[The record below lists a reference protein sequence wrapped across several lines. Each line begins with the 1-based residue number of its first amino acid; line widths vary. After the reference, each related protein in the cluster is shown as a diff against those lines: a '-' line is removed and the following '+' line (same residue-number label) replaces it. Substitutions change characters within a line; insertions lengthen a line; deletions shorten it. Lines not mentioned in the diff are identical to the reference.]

1 MTSFPL
7 IPHADS
13 LANEPPGLQPLW
25 RESGPGRAWRPGELN
40 PFPDPAKGRDPATS
54 FPDPF
59 YRREATRLAIA
70 EAAGGYWRLWCVG
83 LRALASGLLSVE
95 VIDLSRQRGELGKAL
110 ARLHPERRFLAHF
123 FANVGGQRVLM
134 ALGDPEL
141 LLWPT
146 ARRSAE
152 QWAELERQVDATE
165 HLPLAVLNEWRE
177 LMRQAEAW
185 DDKAIPWMRG
195 LSQLLGPT
203 GPGGEARSYHEDAR
217 AVGPLP
223 LLVRQDGKPA
233 QVPVYVPVYERGW
246 AAEVRLLA
254 SMALVPVEG
263 GLDGRQGSQ
272 PARLR
277 LIIPGGSTDEA
288 AIYQGL
294 GLVRRLR
301 TDRPESPQRVSL
313 GDADGLFDL
322 AGRALYPDQALEI
335 SAIQRHP
342 WRYPDPVRV
351 LVRALGAAGVPA
363 RSLRGPAPASLGQ
376 RAVMGAL
383 LRGGALPTP
392 ESILQDGGGFVLRI
406 PGAVPQLY
414 VDDPDRFGVAELREL
429 GWVLWELFLGEARPG
444 PEGTVTLGATVQLRV
459 RRDGRPEAVDVPPL
473 DEALRAE
480 TRDRLATLQR
490 FARAW
495 SLGKAAPHQGER
507 PSELLRAAA
516 HAWVRWCT
524 GADPFPNGPLSQRV
538 ESLTLNGESI
548 RLPCDIAA
556 RTA

>member
-13 LANEPPGLQPLW
+13 LANEPPGLQALW
-25 RESGPGRAWRPGELN
+25 RDTGPGRPWRPGELN

-83 LRALASGLLSVE
+83 VRAVASGLLSVE

-110 ARLHPERRFLAHF
+110 AKLHPERRFLAHF
-123 FANVGGQRVLM
+123 FANIGGQKTLM

-141 LLWPT
+141 LLWPA
-146 ARRSAE
+146 ARRTPE

-165 HLPLAVLNEWRE
+165 RLPLAVLGEWRE
-177 LMRQAEAW
+177 LMRQAETW
-185 DDKAIPWMRG
+185 DDKGILWMRG

-203 GPGGEARSYHEDAR
+203 GPGGEARVYHEDSR
-217 AVGPLP
+217 ATGPLP
-223 LLVRQDGKPA
+223 LRLRRDGKEA

-254 SMALVPVEG
+254 SMAFTPVEG

-277 LIIPGGSTDEA
+277 VVIPGGSTDEA

-301 TDRPESPQRVSL
+301 TDRPETPQRVSL

-322 AGRALYPDQALEI
+322 AGRALYPDHGLEI
-335 SAIQRHP
+335 AAIQRQS
-342 WRYPDPVRV
+342 WLYPDPVRV
-351 LVRALGAAGVPA
+351 LARALGAAGVPA
-363 RSLRGPAPASLGQ
+363 RALRGAPPASLGQ

-383 LRGGALPTP
+383 LRGGSLPTP
-392 ESILQDGGGFVLRI
+392 EAILRDGGGFVLGS

-429 GWVLWELFLGEARPG
+429 GWVLWEVFLGEAKPG
-444 PEGTVTLGATVQLRV
+444 PEGTITIGSTVQLRV

-480 TRDRLATLQR
+480 AQRRLATIQR

-495 SLGKAAPHQGER
+495 SLTESASKQGAHAA
-507 PSELLRAAA
+507 ELLRAAA
-516 HAWVRWCT
+516 HAWVRFVT
-524 GADPFPNGPLSQRV
+524 GAAPFPNGPLSERA
-538 ESLTLNGESI
+538 ELLTLNGESL